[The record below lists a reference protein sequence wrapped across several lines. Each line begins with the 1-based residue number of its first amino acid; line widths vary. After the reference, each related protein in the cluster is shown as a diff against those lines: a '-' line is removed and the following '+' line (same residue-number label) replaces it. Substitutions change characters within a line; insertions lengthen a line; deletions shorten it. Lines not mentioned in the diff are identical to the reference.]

1 MSMPSAEGDA
11 AAIVAAAETSSQAPV
26 QKQQGGDDGDVL
38 SLQQTAPKLAPFTP
52 SGDGVLGF
60 AMELLQLSAQ
70 DVLFDLGCGDARI
83 LVHAA
88 QTSDARCVG
97 VEYNAELVAKAKNR
111 VLENGVEDRVTI
123 VHGDALQVD
132 LESATALFLY
142 LVPQGIKMMLP
153 KLEEARR
160 KRVRIVTYV
169 FSIPGWSYDDIR
181 DFKGTKVYLYNA
193 GSQTSSSDSV

>member
-1 MSMPSAEGDA
+1 MLSKAHRNSSTSLDGAIGDNRVSESARSVTIGLRFLTSSNSIQQHIKQAPKAGKKMSMPSAEGDA

-88 QTSDARCVG
+88 QTSDAR
-97 VEYNAELVAKAKNR
+97 
-111 VLENGVEDRVTI
+111 
-123 VHGDALQVD
+123 
-132 LESATALFLY
+132 
-142 LVPQGIKMMLP
+142 
-153 KLEEARR
+153 
-160 KRVRIVTYV
+160 
-169 FSIPGWSYDDIR
+169 
-181 DFKGTKVYLYNA
+181 
-193 GSQTSSSDSV
+193 